1 MDEKKKLPETPHQLT
16 LSNRNLLGVDGV
28 INMGSFDED
37 KIILETSKG
46 VLEIKGERLHV
57 QQLNLDQGKVLL
69 DGEFYSLAYVC
80 DELSKKGKGFFSNLM
95 K

>member
-1 MDEKKKLPETPHQLT
+1 MEEKKRTPEIPHQLT

-28 INMGSFDED
+28 TNLGSFDEE

-69 DGEFYSLAYVC
+69 DGEFHSLAYVGE
-80 DELSKKGKGFFSNLM
+80 ELSKKSKGFFSNLM